1 MNNKEIV
8 ETIYNSLCE
17 EFQKNIPDEEKEE
30 LSNLFKKEIENECS
44 KLSAPD
50 SEEEKKIKI
59 RMVTSYEKEL
69 CNMSL
74 EYKKEKLIK
83 DEQFEQINYLSL
95 NAYALARKK
104 LNDNEAISVDDA
116 NEKIELLEK
125 MLESV
130 QDFNKPQAKMEV
142 SEAILDLKYASG
154 QVDDIFSL
162 RMGREIQNKMSIS
175 K

>member
-59 RMVTSYEKEL
+59 RIVTR
-69 CNMSL
+69 
-74 EYKKEKLIK
+74 I
-83 DEQFEQINYLSL
+83 
-95 NAYALARKK
+95 
-104 LNDNEAISVDDA
+104 
-116 NEKIELLEK
+116 
-125 MLESV
+125 
-130 QDFNKPQAKMEV
+130 
-142 SEAILDLKYASG
+142 
-154 QVDDIFSL
+154 
-162 RMGREIQNKMSIS
+162 
-175 K
+175 